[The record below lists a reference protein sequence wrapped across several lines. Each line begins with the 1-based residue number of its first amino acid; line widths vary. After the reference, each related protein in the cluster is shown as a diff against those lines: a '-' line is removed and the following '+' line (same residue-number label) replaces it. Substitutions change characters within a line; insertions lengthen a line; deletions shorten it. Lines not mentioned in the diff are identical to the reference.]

1 MATSSPQSCRLTQPP
16 ARVPQSC
23 LSSASPQAPALLPGH
38 QGTAASGVVLGARR
52 LATRRRWLTTSKKSQ
67 LLPKELA
74 GTYLMEEVGD
84 CQVIVIEKNLLLC
97 SEKPFP
103 DGQACS
109 RHCRGVVLHV
119 EFVGEFVGRQLAHCK
134 KHRTPRSARDTE
146 VAGLSTCF
154 CSAGPQGSLSVGPGT
169 QTGINS
175 LEIQLLPADGGG
187 CGCCPTA
194 THVAGQGTS

>member
-1 MATSSPQSCRLTQPP
+1 MATS
-16 ARVPQSC
+16 
-23 LSSASPQAPALLPGH
+23 
-38 QGTAASGVVLGARR
+38 
-52 LATRRRWLTTSKKSQ
+52 RRWLTTSKKSQ

-134 KHRTPRSARDTE
+134 KHRTPRSAQETE
-146 VAGLSTCF
+146 VSWAQYLLLQCWTPGVPLG
-154 CSAGPQGSLSVGPGT
+154 GPWHT
-169 QTGINS
+169 NRN
-175 LEIQLLPADGGG
+175 
-187 CGCCPTA
+187 
-194 THVAGQGTS
+194 